1 MQADDGPDT
10 STGGK
15 HGVASFS
22 FVYINAI
29 GREAMLV
36 KKGRNFPV
44 GSIIVREK
52 LLHPKASPELL
63 AVMIKRDAGFNPKGG
78 DWEFLILTGDAANV
92 KSHEKTGGCLE
103 CHSRSAN
110 DFVFRSH
117 LR

>member
-1 MQADDGPDT
+1 
-10 STGGK
+10 
-15 HGVASFS
+15 
-22 FVYINAI
+22 
-29 GREAMLV
+29 
-36 KKGRNFPV
+36 
-44 GSIIVREK
+44 
-52 LLHPKASPELL
+52 
-63 AVMIKRDAGFNPKGG
+63 MIKRDAGFNPKGG